1 MAAESTTDA
10 GRDLDGILPVLPR
23 LLIGSEW
30 VEARSGQTFETVD
43 PATAKVVATVAEGD
57 AVDVDL
63 AVQAARRAFESG
75 PWGRTSPAGRAALL
89 RRWAELIGRDRD
101 DLARLEVLDS
111 GMTLPMARGMIA
123 GGVET
128 ILHFAGAVQSI
139 HGVAPQTGAGAMN
152 YSLRDPV
159 GVVASII
166 PWNAPITN
174 AIWKLSPALAAGN
187 TVVLKPAELTPLTAL
202 KLAELLIEAGLPE
215 GAVNVV
221 PGFGHTAGAR
231 LAEHPDVDK
240 VSFTGSTEV
249 GKLILQASAGN
260 LKHVSLELGGKS
272 PNIVFDD
279 ADLDLAVPTAVAAFT
294 TLTGQICT
302 AGSRL
307 FVQRAIHDEFV
318 AAVTKL
324 VSALVVGDPLDEGTN
339 VGPLVSEE
347 QRDRVAR
354 YLALGREAG
363 AVPTIGG
370 SVLDGPGYFVAPT
383 VFTGV
388 SNGMQIA
395 REEIFGPVV
404 SVIPFDDEDDA
415 LALANDT
422 RYGLAS
428 ALWTRDLGR
437 AHRMARRLQAG
448 TVWVNSWGG
457 LDPTLPFGGYK
468 ESGAG
473 REFGPDWYHAYTENK
488 AVYISL

>member
-1 MAAESTTDA
+1 MAAESTIGA
-10 GRDLDGILPVLPR
+10 GRGLDGILPVPPK

-30 VEARSGQTFETVD
+30 VEARSGRTFETVN
-43 PATAKVVATVAEGD
+43 PATAEVVATVAEGD
-57 AVDVDL
+57 APDVDL

-75 PWGRTSPAGRAALL
+75 PWGRTSPAERAALL

-111 GMTLPMARGMIA
+111 GMTLQTARGMIA

-128 ILHFAGAVQSI
+128 ILHFAGAAQSI
-139 HGVAPQTGAGAMN
+139 HGVTPQTGARAMN

-159 GVVASII
+159 GVVASIV

-324 VSALVVGDPLDEGTN
+324 VSALVVGDPLDERTN

-354 YLALGREAG
+354 YLVLGREAG
-363 AVPTIGG
+363 AVPAVGG
-370 SVLDGPGYFVAPT
+370 SVLDRRGYFVAPT

-395 REEIFGPVV
+395 QEEIFGPVV
-404 SVIPFDDEDDA
+404 SVIPFDEEDDA

-448 TVWVNSWGG
+448 TVWVNTWGG

-468 ESGAG
+468 ESGVG
-473 REFGPDWYHAYTENK
+473 REFGPDWHHAYTENK

>member
-1 MAAESTTDA
+1 MTAESTTDA
-10 GRDLDGILPVLPR
+10 GRDLDGILPVPAK
-23 LLIGSEW
+23 LLIGGEW
-30 VEARSGQTFETVD
+30 VEARSGQTFETVN
-43 PATAKVVATVAEGD
+43 PATAKVVATVAQGD
-57 AVDVDL
+57 AADVDL

-75 PWGRTSPAGRAALL
+75 PWGRTSPAERAALL

-111 GMTLPMARGMIA
+111 GMTLQMARGMIA

-128 ILHFAGAVQSI
+128 ILHFAGAAQSI
-139 HGVAPQTGAGAMN
+139 HGVTPQTGVGAMN

-221 PGFGHTAGAR
+221 SGFGHTAGAR

-307 FVQRAIHDEFV
+307 FIQRAIHDEFV
-318 AAVTKL
+318 AAVKKL

-354 YLALGREAG
+354 YLALGREDG
-363 AVPTIGG
+363 AVPMVGG

-388 SNGMQIA
+388 GNGMRIA
-395 REEIFGPVV
+395 QEEIFGPVV
-404 SVIPFDDEDDA
+404 SVIPFDEEDDA

-468 ESGAG
+468 ESGVG

>member
-1 MAAESTTDA
+1 
-10 GRDLDGILPVLPR
+10 
-23 LLIGSEW
+23 
-30 VEARSGQTFETVD
+30 
-43 PATAKVVATVAEGD
+43 
-57 AVDVDL
+57 
-63 AVQAARRAFESG
+63 
-75 PWGRTSPAGRAALL
+75 
-89 RRWAELIGRDRD
+89 
-101 DLARLEVLDS
+101 
-111 GMTLPMARGMIA
+111 
-123 GGVET
+123 
-128 ILHFAGAVQSI
+128 
-139 HGVAPQTGAGAMN
+139 
-152 YSLRDPV
+152 
-159 GVVASII
+159 
-166 PWNAPITN
+166 
-174 AIWKLSPALAAGN
+174 
-187 TVVLKPAELTPLTAL
+187 
-202 KLAELLIEAGLPE
+202 
-215 GAVNVV
+215 
-221 PGFGHTAGAR
+221 
-231 LAEHPDVDK
+231 
-240 VSFTGSTEV
+240 V

-354 YLALGREAG
+354 YMALGREDG
-363 AVPTIGG
+363 AVPTVGG

-388 SNGMQIA
+388 SNGMRIA
-395 REEIFGPVV
+395 QEEIFGPVV

-468 ESGAG
+468 ESGVG